1 VHIIANHTKKVTRI
15 AAKVR
20 LIWSENRILL
30 TNLWPGPR
38 NYENF

>member
-1 VHIIANHTKKVTRI
+1 MQIIANHAKEVPSI

-30 TNLWPGPR
+30 TNLWLGPR
-38 NYENF
+38 NYENS